1 MKSIIEEYGGMIL
14 ASILSLTVIGIFV
27 EILNYVT
34 SF

>member
-1 MKSIIEEYGGMIL
+1 MKSIIEEYGEMIL

-27 EILNYVT
+27 GILNYVT

>member
-14 ASILSLTVIGIFV
+14 TSILSLTVIGIFV
-27 EILNYVT
+27 GILNYVT